1 MEFIFRIVVMIFYLG
16 QTNRYGM
23 KAYTE
28 KLNRS
33 IRTSK
38 SVLSVGLDPNPDKIP
53 APLKEQF
60 SDVHDL
66 VYEFCRRVIES
77 TKSDAAAYKPNLA
90 FFEALGSGGWRV
102 LESLMDDI
110 PHGKIIIADAKRG
123 DIGTTAE
130 KYKEAFFDRLQ
141 VDAVTLNPLMGLE
154 TLDPFLDDDSKAV
167 YVLVMTSN
175 RGAADFLQQ
184 PIQGRLALG
193 EYISEHLKKKQ
204 EQSSARLGMVIG
216 ATQATRAK
224 QVLRVNSDAPLLIP
238 GVGAQG
244 GDPHQLATLLETHS
258 GFPLVNSSRAI
269 IYAGGDSENWEELVG
284 VKASETRSLLDPITE
299 KYFSDL

>member
-1 MEFIFRIVVMIFYLG
+1 MQPF
-16 QTNRYGM
+16 
-23 KAYTE
+23 TE
-28 KLNRS
+28 KLSRS

-38 SVLSVGLDPNPDKIP
+38 SVLSVGLDPDPKRIP
-53 APLKEQF
+53 APLKAQF
-60 SDVHDL
+60 NDVHDL

-90 FFEALGSGGWRV
+90 FFEALSSGGWRV

-154 TLDPFLDDDSKAV
+154 TLDPFLEDNSRAV

-175 RGAADFLQQ
+175 RGAANFLQQ
-184 PIQGRLALG
+184 PIQGRLSLG

-204 EQSSARLGMVIG
+204 EQSPARLGMVIG
-216 ATQATRAK
+216 ATQADRAQ
-224 QVLRVNSDAPLLIP
+224 QVLRVNKNAHLLIP

-244 GDPHQLATLLETHS
+244 GDPVQLASLLKTHV
-258 GFPLVNSSRAI
+258 GLPLINSSRAI
-269 IYAGGDSENWEELVG
+269 IYAGENSENWEEKVA
-284 VKASETRSLLDPITE
+284 VKASETRQMLTPITE
-299 KYFSDL
+299 KYLSIL